1 MHQSTYQEMLRIRKG
16 RELNK
21 VLGLTA
27 RNIFV
32 YGLCVAIGILI
43 S

>member
-1 MHQSTYQEMLRIRKG
+1 MERIRKG

-27 RNIFV
+27 RNMFV
-32 YGLCVAIGILI
+32 YGLCVALGVLL

>member
-1 MHQSTYQEMLRIRKG
+1 MKHIGRG

-27 RNIFV
+27 RNMFV
-32 YGLCVAIGILI
+32 YGIITFFNIILLGIA
-43 S
+43 

>member
-1 MHQSTYQEMLRIRKG
+1 MIRIGHG

-27 RNIFV
+27 RNIFI
-32 YGLCVAIGILI
+32 YGIITFFNIILLGIA
-43 S
+43 